1 MKELTIRWFLK
12 YTSPLSSFHMLKSTN
27 QPDFSVLSGVH
38 EPGLANHSGDSSLS
52 QK

>member
-12 YTSPLSSFHMLKSTN
+12 YTLLLSSFHMLKSIN
-27 QPDFSVLSGVH
+27 QPDFSGLSCVH
-38 EPGLANHSGDSSLS
+38 EPGLASHSGDSSLS

>member
-12 YTSPLSSFHMLKSTN
+12 YTLLLSSFHMLKSIN
-27 QPDFSVLSGVH
+27 QPDFSVLSCVH
-38 EPGLANHSGDSSLS
+38 EPGLASHSGDSSLS